1 MMNWKE
7 IAIMAAVVYFF
18 VLAAL
23 YTKQY
28 FDNKATA

>member
-7 IAIMAAVVYFF
+7 IGIMFVVVLLAA
-18 VLAAL
+18 LAAL